1 MKSEMKRKLW
11 NLLLAVVLL
20 LCLAACGKSPEEKW
34 QEQYDLGMKYISEGN
49 YEEAVLAFTAA
60 IEIDPKKA
68 DTYANLA
75 YVYASQDDMDSLLE
89 ILQRGREETENLYD
103 ALLAAGDSK
112 SPEGEPELP
121 DSPIF
126 SDYEWSPLDNNEM
139 IRDDYDPGSYVMYP
153 EIVME
158 LLEPLITAGQNGD
171 YETLTGLLE
180 DEQLWSAMYLIF
192 GSEEYSQYYPD
203 ANAEGAHFLQTWTIW
218 NGDLFSMNKNTYTK
232 TDDNGERRAYKTRI
246 QYRPKTG
253 TGFYLCLYE
262 DSIDESYLWVTG
274 EMQDYL
280 YNGPFTSVAGN
291 RDGFFDWIAQGTA
304 VDELVDGE
312 YMRTTYRDDGS
323 VYEYDH
329 YQYDMGKMLA
339 PWQGH
344 DGLMHPIRSVRADTG
359 YESYGGGEIYAERED
374 AREALMYPCNSPTI
388 N

>member
-1 MKSEMKRKLW
+1 MMVCLFLA
-11 NLLLAVVLL
+11 LLLG
-20 LCLAACGKSPEEKW
+20 LAACGKSPEEKW
-34 QEQYDLGMKYISEGN
+34 QEQYELGMKYVSEGN

-103 ALLAAGDSK
+103 ALLAAGGSG

-121 DSPIF
+121 DSPLF

-203 ANAEGAHFLQTWTIW
+203 ANAEGAHFLQTWTMW
-218 NGDLFSMNKNTYTK
+218 DGDLFSLNKNTYTK
-232 TDDNGERRAYKTRI
+232 SDDNGERRAYKTRI
-246 QYRPKTG
+246 QYRPETG

-274 EMQDYL
+274 EVQGYL
-280 YNGPFTSVAGN
+280 YNGPFTRRNAY
-291 RDGFFDWIAQGTA
+291 RDGGDSI
-304 VDELVDGE
+304 
-312 YMRTTYRDDGS
+312 
-323 VYEYDH
+323 
-329 YQYDMGKMLA
+329 
-339 PWQGH
+339 GH
-344 DGLMHPIRSVRADTG
+344 RRSVH
-359 YESYGGGEIYAERED
+359 
-374 AREALMYPCNSPTI
+374 
-388 N
+388 

>member
-1 MKSEMKRKLW
+1 MKKIVTMC
-11 NLLLAVVLL
+11 LLLALL
-20 LCLAACGKSPEEKW
+20 LGLAACGKSPEEKW
-34 QEQYDLGMKYISEGN
+34 QEQYELGMKYVSEGN

-103 ALLAAGDSK
+103 ALLAAGGSG

-121 DSPIF
+121 DSPLF

-203 ANAEGAHFLQTWTIW
+203 ANAEGAHFLQTWTMW
-218 NGDLFSMNKNTYTK
+218 DGDLFSLNKNTYTK
-232 TDDNGERRAYKTRI
+232 SDDNGERRAYKTRI
-246 QYRPKTG
+246 QYRPETG

-274 EMQDYL
+274 EVQGYL
-280 YNGPFTSVAGN
+280 YNGPFTRRNAY
-291 RDGFFDWIAQGTA
+291 RDGGDSIGQGTA

-312 YMRTTYRDDGS
+312 YMRTDFYEGS
-323 VYEYDH
+323 VYEYQY

-339 PWQGH
+339 PWQGR

-359 YESYGGGEIYAERED
+359 YESYGGGGLYAERED
-374 AREALMYPCNSPTI
+374 ARDALMYPCNFPRI
-388 N
+388 H

>member
-1 MKSEMKRKLW
+1 MKKIVTVC
-11 NLLLAVVLL
+11 LLLALL
-20 LCLAACGKSPEEKW
+20 LGLAACGKSPEEKW
-34 QEQYDLGMKYISEGN
+34 QEQYELGMKYVSEGN

-68 DTYANLA
+68 DAYANLA

-121 DSPIF
+121 DSPLF

-139 IRDDYDPGSYVMYP
+139 IRDDYDPGSYVIYP

-218 NGDLFSMNKNTYTK
+218 DGDLFSLHKNGYTL
-232 TDDNGERRAYKTRI
+232 TDENGEEIEEYMTRI
-246 QYRPKTG
+246 QYRPETG

-274 EMQDYL
+274 EVQGYL
-280 YNGPFTSVAGN
+280 YNGPFTRRNAY
-291 RDGFFDWIAQGTA
+291 RDGGDSIGQGTA

-312 YMRTTYRDDGS
+312 YMRTDFYEGS
-323 VYEYDH
+323 VYEYQY

-339 PWQGH
+339 PWQGR

-359 YESYGGGEIYAERED
+359 YESYGGGELYAESESARD
-374 AREALMYPCNSPTI
+374 AIMYPCNYPQI
-388 N
+388 H